1 MFNKRTRTAL
11 LAIMALV
18 VAACVHPSSVGQAAD
33 LYGSFDRTTIFL
45 GDSITEG
52 FSYHDILPE
61 ENVLAGA
68 GKTAQFAL
76 ENVDALVDRQPRHV
90 FIWLSSTDIL
100 WPTDNPQEY
109 SLSHYAAWI
118 DAIKAQLPAVQ
129 ITVLSVSPVTAEA
142 EQKEPRYANIEAYN
156 EGLKTLAAHKQVEYV
171 DVAPLVVRHSDL
183 YDADGI
189 HFKKAFYPHLLDFL
203 ND

>member
-11 LAIMALV
+11 IAVVALV
-18 VAACVHPSSVGQAAD
+18 VAAFAHPSSIGRAAD
-33 LYGSFDRTTIFL
+33 LYASSDGTTVFL

-68 GKTAQFAL
+68 GRTAQFAL
-76 ENVDALVDRQPRHV
+76 ENVDALVDRKPRHV
-90 FIWLSSTDIL
+90 FIWLGSTDIL
-100 WPTDNPQEY
+100 WPTDNPQEH
-109 SLSHYAAWI
+109 SLSHYATLI
-118 DAIKAQLPAVQ
+118 DAIKAQLPNAR
-129 ITVLSVSPVTAEA
+129 ITVLSVSPVSAEA

-189 HFKKAFYPHLLDFL
+189 HFKKAFYPLLLDFL